1 MSAFEF
7 LYTVAVCVLDA
18 IMAFN
23 GAKGDFARGFL
34 FFLLTSLTFI
44 LPMALL
50 NNWPRRFK
58 TYRMKKGMTNH
69 KHVTYHGFFTN
80 IEQFK
85 TGKMVTKSVN
95 DGYTREIGGNFRV
108 YEHYHY
114 ETSPQYDGFIG
125 MLHLCDQDGND
136 TGKIKIIRTFPKDK
150 ATLPDSNQKPITI
163 SCVIDD
169 DGTEY
174 YNNL

>member
-1 MSAFEF
+1 MSAFELF
-7 LYTVAVCVLDA
+7 YTILMGVLCA
-18 IMAFN
+18 IMGFGVAKENVAIGFIAFL
-23 GAKGDFARGFL
+23 A
-34 FFLLTSLTFI
+34 FFMIPI
-44 LPMALL
+44 LPVALL

-95 DGYTREIGGNFRV
+95 DGYTREIGGSFRV